1 MISDHQ
7 NIEWALLGTLAVDT
21 LGPEEKE
28 FYDKYRPVFEIG
40 RMARRMAEGYYAYT
54 AAMTV
59 ARDPR
64 ANSLVTT
71 EEGGNQTI
79 PVGHAPRKDGSSH
92 VYDTLH
98 YLDYARTNPEMVQ
111 DLERVWIVGSLI
123 TVGDALAR
131 RNLTLSEHNQN
142 RLPLFELVR
151 HLRNGVAHG
160 NAFNIKNPKSLD
172 KHKAHNRDACIKATV
187 FEVKREHHG
196 EPVLFEFIGAA
207 DVIDLLQSIECY
219 LTRITEL
226 KPGELDSL
234 LAWGACASARRAYGP
249 SPLPSSSSALSR
261 RL

>member
-1 MISDHQ
+1 MINYLH
-7 NIEWALLGTLAVDT
+7 IEWAISGTLAVDA

-28 FYDKYRPVFEIG
+28 FYDKYKPIFDVGWMAG
-40 RMARRMAEGYYAYT
+40 RMARGSYAYD
-54 AAMTV
+54 AAMKA

-71 EEGGNQTI
+71 EEGGNQAV
-79 PVGHAPRKDGSSH
+79 PVGQVIRKDGTSH
-92 VYDTLH
+92 VYDSLH
-98 YLDYARTNPEMVQ
+98 YLDDARTNPEVVRE
-111 DLERVWIVGSLI
+111 LERVWIVGSLI